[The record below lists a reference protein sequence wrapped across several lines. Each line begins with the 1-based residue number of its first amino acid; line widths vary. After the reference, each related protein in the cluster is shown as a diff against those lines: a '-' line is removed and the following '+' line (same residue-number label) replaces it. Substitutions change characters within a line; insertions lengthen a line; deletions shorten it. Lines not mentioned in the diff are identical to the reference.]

1 MLKDSEALVDRYLA
15 ISRAIAGQLDYQN
28 VLRKVAEEVD
38 SLFQPDHMDVA
49 LILPDRRDCAVVFE
63 VGIPTGWSQVAEP
76 SPIVNLP
83 NRTLLWG
90 QVKSLLT
97 GDAWEDE
104 RFHFDGSFSSP
115 IFDAKLHSRLHVPMQ
130 VHGVVHGALNISSHQ
145 KNKYTEADVETAQ
158 QVADLLAP
166 YIYALIRTDQARKAA
181 MAEGAARGR
190 AEALRLGALRL
201 TEGMEKARKRLGMD
215 LHDQTLAD
223 LTRISHRVA
232 RMGRQKA
239 YRTPELVELGDEVAT
254 CIKELRRI
262 IEDTRPGVL
271 ELFGFGQ
278 AVEAQLERSVA
289 GRRPAIDFEVRD
301 NGSDLLDSCPES
313 QRTTLF
319 RIVQEAINNAV
330 KHGHPKS
337 VAVAIDV
344 DEDHLLIE
352 VADDGCGV
360 TTQPQQPAGGLDN
373 MRVRAAL
380 ISATIE
386 IIGNHPK
393 GGTRVV
399 VRVPLTELHRPPNA
413 VDDILGQGRTAK
425 NDIDAEALETLHY
438 EWHVK

>member
-49 LILPDRRDCAVVFE
+49 IILPDRRDCAVVFE
-63 VGIPTGWSQVAEP
+63 VGIPTGWTQVTEP

-104 RFHFDGSFSSP
+104 RFHFDGSFSRP

-130 VHGVVHGALNISSHQ
+130 VHGVVHGSLNISSHQ

-166 YIYALIRTDQARKAA
+166 YIYALIRTDQAKKAA

-190 AEALRLGALRL
+190 EEALRLGALRL

-239 YRTPELVELGDEVAT
+239 SRTLELVELGDEIAT

-262 IEDTRPGVL
+262 IEDTKPGVL

-289 GRRPAIDFEVRD
+289 GIKPPINFEVCD
-301 NGSDLLDSCPES
+301 QGSALLDTCPES

-330 KHGHPKS
+330 KHGQPKS
-337 VAVAIDV
+337 VSVLIKV
-344 DEDHLLIE
+344 DDDHLLIE
-352 VADDGCGV
+352 VADNGRGV
-360 TTQPQQPAGGLDN
+360 TQQPQRTVGGLDN

-380 ISATIE
+380 ISANIE
-386 IIGNHPK
+386 IIGDRPK
-393 GGTRVV
+393 GGTRVA
-399 VRVPLTELHRPPNA
+399 VRVPLAELQRPPDA
-413 VDDILGQGRTAK
+413 VDDIPGQERTGMNEA
-425 NDIDAEALETLHY
+425 DSDALSTVHY
-438 EWHVK
+438 EWHVT